1 MWKCVMITQGN
12 CSTVKC
18 WLTNE
23 KMYLM
28 NIKINT
34 DVDIIFWYH
43 ICQTTTMDAIDGT
56 STDPWEFGHIN
67 RVTYCKWLVSL
78 SGIMTVT
85 FQLPFKTTG

>member
-1 MWKCVMITQGN
+1 MITIFVKMINFNLHLHHISSPVLQDKQQIMWKCVMITQGN

-43 ICQTTTMDAIDGT
+43 ICQTTTVDAINAT
-56 STDPWEFGHIN
+56 STDP
-67 RVTYCKWLVSL
+67 
-78 SGIMTVT
+78 
-85 FQLPFKTTG
+85 

>member
-23 KMYLM
+23 KMFLM

-43 ICQTTTMDAIDGT
+43 ICQTTTMDAINGT
-56 STDPWEFGHIN
+56 STDP
-67 RVTYCKWLVSL
+67 
-78 SGIMTVT
+78 
-85 FQLPFKTTG
+85 

>member
-1 MWKCVMITQGN
+1 MITIFVKIINFHLHLHNIFTCPSGQTAMWKCVMITQGN

-18 WLTNE
+18 WLRNE

-43 ICQTTTMDAIDGT
+43 VCQTTTMDAINGT
-56 STDPWEFGHIN
+56 STDP
-67 RVTYCKWLVSL
+67 
-78 SGIMTVT
+78 
-85 FQLPFKTTG
+85 